1 MGVIG
6 NFAAAGVAV
15 ALMNGRIKPKKKG
28 FATYLGLIFELIAI
42 IVFTIVFLYGVV
54 TFNFEYIF
62 FGIVGTISF
71 VYMWLISAYTQSSK
85 NYYLK
90 VQNPSSFENI
100 ELYYKKK
107 RVNLKY
113 VVDNEG
119 KFKWA
124 KDDAKLECVSYF
136 DGTNMSNFTK
146 YRILNYFSA
155 WLLDNEYLSKEVT
168 VSFEKL

>member
-1 MGVIG
+1 MSGIG

-15 ALMNGRIKPKKKG
+15 SLLNGRIKPRKKG
-28 FATYLGLIFELIAI
+28 ILTYLGLIFELVAI
-42 IVFTIVFLYGVV
+42 IGFSIAFIYGVFTVNIEFIVFGGGAAL
-54 TFNFEYIF
+54 
-62 FGIVGTISF
+62 SF
-71 VYMWLISAYTQSSK
+71 VYLWLISAYTQRSK
-85 NYYLK
+85 NYYIK
-90 VQNPSSFENI
+90 VQNPNSFENI

-113 VVDNEG
+113 LVDNEG

-124 KDDAKLECVSYF
+124 NNEAKLECVSYY

-155 WLLDNEYLSKEVT
+155 WLLDNDYLSKEVT